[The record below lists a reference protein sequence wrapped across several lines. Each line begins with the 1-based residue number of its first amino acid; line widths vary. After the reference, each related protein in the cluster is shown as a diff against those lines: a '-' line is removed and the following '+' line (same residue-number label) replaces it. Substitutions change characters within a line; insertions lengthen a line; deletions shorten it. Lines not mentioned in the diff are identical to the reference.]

1 MKRRTFLGATLAAL
15 SVALSGLSLSLR
27 AAAAQ
32 LACVVKPRRVLLPPV
47 PKWNRKTD
55 DMDCAGFLQQCQD
68 FERTFLP
75 REVVFPRA
83 GQIWEAVR
91 DCEVHVHFCQPIVD
105 LKQLMMWEDSCLRR
119 GERVRILPSDHP
131 KPLSVNFARVRN
143 GAIEPAA
150 SKDEFEQ
157 ELWLKTARTFPVPAS
172 GEPPQYFT
180 DLFRFVQDAA

>member
-32 LACVVKPRRVLLPPV
+32 LSCVVKPRRVILPPV
-47 PKWNRKTD
+47 PKWNPKTD
-55 DMDCAGFLQQCQD
+55 DMDGADFLQQCQD

-91 DCEVHVHFCQPIVD
+91 DCQVHVHLCQPIVD
-105 LKQLMMWEDSCLRR
+105 LKQLMMWQDARLRR

-131 KPLSVNFARVRN
+131 KPLSVNFARARD
-143 GAIEPAA
+143 GAIEQTA
-150 SKDEFEQ
+150 SKAEVDQ
-157 ELWLKTARTFPVPAS
+157 VLWLKTAHTFPVPAS
-172 GEPPQYFT
+172 GKPAGYFT
-180 DLFRFVQDAA
+180 ELFRLVQEAA